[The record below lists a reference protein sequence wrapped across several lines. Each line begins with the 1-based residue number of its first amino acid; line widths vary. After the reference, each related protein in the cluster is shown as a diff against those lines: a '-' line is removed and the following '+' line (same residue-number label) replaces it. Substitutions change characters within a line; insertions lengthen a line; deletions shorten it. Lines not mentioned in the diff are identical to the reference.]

1 MDTKSD
7 TKFLWVLNL
16 VSQILSYQHC
26 FQKQSTKSG
35 NPVNLKNRTA
45 VEYLTKNLTH
55 VKLLKNIVI
64 VKYDTALVLVEKLWG
79 HEHISSTATA
89 DLKNTFNENG
99 K

>member
-16 VSQILSYQHC
+16 VSQILSYQLC

-64 VKYDTALVLVEKLWG
+64 VKNDTALVLVEKL
-79 HEHISSTATA
+79 
-89 DLKNTFNENG
+89 
-99 K
+99 